1 MAENPTD
8 DTNNSSEQ
16 LAKDAFSLVFRKP
29 IDHKIAEQ
37 LISDLLLDD
46 LPRYQIK
53 QPSMTLN
60 PIYDD
65 DSNLIALDFGI
76 PLTKSLKRQIG
87 NEIKQKYYKIVGT
100 EPSSNDEK
108 PMTFTDLLG
117 TYRIKLTRIY
127 IPILICIGMSTFLA
141 WLTSFPAGFEDM
153 NGATFPDENNLG
165 EILLN
170 GLIPVILSAVF
181 ITILWI
187 LIKKFGIK
195 VFKVIMGVIVVFYT
209 WNGIYFFTS
218 IVGGMLQQNL
228 AAEFT
233 LIVYIGYLII
243 IIGSAIV
250 LLIMGYLFFKN
261 RLGVK
266 QKNLLVL
273 LYGIFMGGLIGL
285 YFPMWT
291 TFSFAIFLS
300 IWDLITVFKG
310 PLGKIADMLKDGQ
323 SQAQHD
329 LKVQVAKGEYTEEE
343 AQEISQFSSLQNQDI
358 PDEELKDHYKEMEI
372 ELGSGDLILY
382 SALVANVFV
391 NTLKATDSLI
401 QTWISTLFVIV
412 GVLGGAALTIYLLIS
427 KRRMLPALPFSMFF
441 GIAMFFISK
450 LFLLLF

>member
-1 MAENPTD
+1 MAEIPTD
-8 DTNNSSEQ
+8 DTNNSPEQ
-16 LAKDAFSLVFRKP
+16 QTNDAFSLVFRKP
-29 IDHKIAEQ
+29 IDSKIAEQ
-37 LISDLLLDD
+37 LISDLLIED

-53 QPSMTLN
+53 HPTMTIN
-60 PIYDD
+60 PIYHANGD
-65 DSNLIALDFGI
+65 LLAIDFGI
-76 PLTKSLKRQIG
+76 PLTKALKRQIG
-87 NEIKQKYYKIVGT
+87 EVIKLKYYKITGIDPST
-100 EPSSNDEK
+100 EKER

-127 IPILICIGMSTFLA
+127 IPILICIGISTFLA
-141 WLTSFPAGFEDM
+141 WLTSFPADVEI
-153 NGATFPDENNLG
+153 NGATFPDENNAA

-181 ITILWI
+181 ITVLWL
-187 LIKKFGIK
+187 LIKKFGII
-195 VFKVIMGVIVVFYT
+195 VFKVIMGILVVFYT
-209 WNGIYFFTS
+209 WYGILFFAT
-218 IVGGMLQQNL
+218 ILGGVLQKSLPVNL
-228 AAEFT
+228 G
-233 LIVYIGYLII
+233 LVIYIAYLVI

-266 QKNLLVL
+266 QKNILVL

-310 PLGKIADMLKDGQ
+310 PLGKIAGMLQEG
-323 SQAQHD
+323 QAQAKENLD
-329 LKVQVAKGEYTEEE
+329 NQVARGEYTKEE

-391 NTLKATDSLI
+391 NTLKATESLFH
-401 QTWISTLFVIV
+401 TWISTIFVIV
-412 GVLGGAALTIYLLIS
+412 GVLSGAALTIYLLIT